1 MHSGCFSYTR
11 AVYLQ
16 NIRNAGNLRHWSVM
30 RLVMRMLRLFGFMA
44 CVSNVNAFCRVV
56 TSHPSELTSAGF
68 PQGYCRFHLAS
79 L

>member
-30 RLVMRMLRLFGFMA
+30 RMLRLFGFMA
-44 CVSNVNAFCRVV
+44 CVSNVNAFCRGVV
-56 TSHPSELTSAGF
+56 TSHPSELTSAAF
-68 PQGYCRFHLAS
+68 PLGYCRFHLAS